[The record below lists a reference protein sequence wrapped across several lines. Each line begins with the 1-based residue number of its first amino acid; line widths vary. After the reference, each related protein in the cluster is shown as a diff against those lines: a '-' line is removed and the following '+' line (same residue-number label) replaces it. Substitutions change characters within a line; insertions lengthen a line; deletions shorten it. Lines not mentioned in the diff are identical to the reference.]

1 MRVYNRARNICVFS
15 MACLILLCG
24 SCRRVD
30 DVVYA
35 DFATFDREGWD
46 PVCVIPFFPWPMDS
60 VLSPADRFDL
70 ILTLRYSPADASSVI
85 PLEITEEDEN
95 GEIETRQVSVRLR
108 DKDGKPLGHKSVYLY
123 EVSDTLRRNFALTDG
138 YSVGITSLSPLEN
151 TRGLRNIGLSLS
163 LHGNRRPSLF
173 PPLFS
178 KQ

>member
-1 MRVYNRARNICVFS
+1 

-70 ILTLRYSPADASSVI
+70 ILTLRYSPADSSSVM

-95 GEIETRQVSVRLR
+95 G
-108 DKDGKPLGHKSVYLY
+108 
-123 EVSDTLRRNFALTDG
+123 
-138 YSVGITSLSPLEN
+138 
-151 TRGLRNIGLSLS
+151 
-163 LHGNRRPSLF
+163 
-173 PPLFS
+173 
-178 KQ
+178 

>member
-95 GEIETRQVSVRLR
+95 GEIETRQVSVDR
-108 DKDGKPLGHKSVYLY
+108 KSV
-123 EVSDTLRRNFALTDG
+123 V
-138 YSVGITSLSPLEN
+138 
-151 TRGLRNIGLSLS
+151 
-163 LHGNRRPSLF
+163 
-173 PPLFS
+173 
-178 KQ
+178 